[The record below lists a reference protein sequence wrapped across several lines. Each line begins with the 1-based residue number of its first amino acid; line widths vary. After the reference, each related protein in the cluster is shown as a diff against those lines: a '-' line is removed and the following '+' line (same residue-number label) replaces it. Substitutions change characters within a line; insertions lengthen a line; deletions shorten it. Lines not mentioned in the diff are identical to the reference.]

1 MTTNLSRLN
10 GSISRHG
17 AVCLDGLEGL
27 CKSSITSQLSPDDCA
42 AQLGRFRIW
51 ALNIGALQDAHL
63 PTSLEYRLREAP
75 KLVDRI
81 VELLE
86 DIEESIEDGKSST
99 ILQFRNE
106 FLIGT

>member
-1 MTTNLSRLN
+1 MLHPEAEMALQPQGTT
-10 GSISRHG
+10 IARHG
-17 AVCLDGLEGL
+17 KACLDGLERL
-27 CKSSITSQLSPDDCA
+27 CKLSATSELSCDECT

-51 ALNIGALQDAHL
+51 AFNIGALQEAHL

-86 DIEESIEDGKSST
+86 DIEESIEDGMT
-99 ILQFRNE
+99 
-106 FLIGT
+106 

>member
-1 MTTNLSRLN
+1 MASYPL
-10 GSISRHG
+10 GGISLHG
-17 AVCLDGLEGL
+17 KSCLDGLEGL
-27 CKSSITSQLSPDDCA
+27 CKLSMTSELSSDGCT

-86 DIEESIEDGKSST
+86 DIEESIEDGKASND
-99 ILQFRNE
+99 FK
-106 FLIGT
+106 FLSII

>member
-1 MTTNLSRLN
+1 MAVNLSRLN

-17 AVCLDGLEGL
+17 NVCLDGLERL
-27 CKSSITSQLSPDDCA
+27 CKLSITSDLSPDDCA

-63 PTSLEYRLREAP
+63 PTSLEYRLREAH

-81 VELLE
+81 VEVLE
-86 DIEESIEDGKSST
+86 DIEESIEDGRHST
-99 ILQFRNE
+99 IPQFS
-106 FLIGT
+106 